1 VPEHE
6 IMGDHSLGR
15 NLLQWQGGF
24 MDIGIGLPATIPWT
38 NAPLILEWAKR
49 ADSGPFSSLGILDRL
64 VYPNYEPLIT
74 LAAAAAV
81 TERVRL
87 MSTVLIAPL
96 RRAGVLA
103 KQAATIDALS
113 GGRLSLGVGVG
124 AREDDFQY
132 APASFHDRGRN
143 LDEQLEI
150 MKRVWSGQP
159 VSEEVGTVGPLPAQA
174 GGPELLIGG
183 YTPVSIRR
191 VGRWGDGIIS
201 GGVRDA
207 EQVRQL
213 FDLAEESWRDE
224 GREGKPRLVASLY
237 YALGPNAAR
246 GGDYIRHYYSYFGP
260 GADDMARSIPSSPE
274 TIEGLIQGFGDVGAD
289 EVVCWPTV
297 AELDQVD
304 RLAEIIS

>member
-1 VPEHE
+1 
-6 IMGDHSLGR
+6 L
-15 NLLQWQGGF
+15 
-24 MDIGIGLPATIPWT
+24 DIGIGLPATIPWT
-38 NAPLILEWAKR
+38 NGPLILDWAKR
-49 ADSGPFSSLGILDRL
+49 ADSRPFSSLGILDRL

-87 MSTVLIAPL
+87 MTTVLIAPL

-113 GGRLSLGVGVG
+113 GGRLTLGLGVG
-124 AREDDFQY
+124 AREDDFQF
-132 APASFHDRGRN
+132 APASFHDRGRRFE
-143 LDEQLEI
+143 EQLEL

-159 VSEEVGTVGPLPAQA
+159 VSEEVGAVGPSPAQA
-174 GGPELLIGG
+174 GSPELLIGG

-191 VGRWGDGIIS
+191 VGRWGDGLIS
-201 GGVRDA
+201 GGVRDP

-213 FDLAEESWRDE
+213 FDLAEGSWRDE

-237 YALGPNAAR
+237 YALGPNAER
-246 GGDYIRHYYSYFGP
+246 GGDYIRDYYSYFGP
-260 GADDMARSIPSSPE
+260 GAEDMARSIPPTPE
-274 TIEGLIQGFGDVGAD
+274 AIEGLIQGFGDFGAD
-289 EVVCWPTV
+289 EVVCWPMV

>member
-1 VPEHE
+1 
-6 IMGDHSLGR
+6 
-15 NLLQWQGGF
+15 
-24 MDIGIGLPATIPWT
+24 MDIGIGLPATIPGT
-38 NAPLILEWAKR
+38 RSSLILDWAKR

-81 TERVRL
+81 TDRVRL
-87 MSTVLIAPL
+87 MPTVLLAPL
-96 RRAGVLA
+96 RGAGVLA

-113 GGRLSLGVGVG
+113 GGRLTLGLGVG
-124 AREDDFQY
+124 AREDDFQF
-132 APASFHDRGRN
+132 APASFHNRGRRFE
-143 LDEQLEI
+143 EQLEL
-150 MKRVWSGQP
+150 MNRVWSGQP
-159 VSEEVGTVGPLPAQA
+159 VSGEVGPVGPPPARA

-191 VGRWGDGIIS
+191 VGRWGDGFIT
-201 GGVRDA
+201 GGVRDS

-213 FDLAEESWRDE
+213 FDLAEESWRAE
-224 GREGKPRLVASLY
+224 GREGRPRLVASLY
-237 YALGPNAAR
+237 YALGPNADR
-246 GGDYIRHYYSYFGP
+246 GGDYIRHYYSYFGL

-274 TIEGLIQGFGDVGAD
+274 AVDDLIRGFGDVGAD

-304 RLAEIIS
+304 RLAELVG

>member
-1 VPEHE
+1 
-6 IMGDHSLGR
+6 
-15 NLLQWQGGF
+15 
-24 MDIGIGLPATIPWT
+24 MDIGIGLPATIPGT
-38 NAPLILEWAKR
+38 KGSFVLDWAKQ
-49 ADSGPFSSLGILDRL
+49 ADSAPFSSLGILDRL
-64 VYPNYEPLIT
+64 VYPNYESLIT

-81 TERVRL
+81 TSRVRL
-87 MSTVLIAPL
+87 MTTVLLAPL
-96 RRAGVLA
+96 RGAGVLA

-113 GGRLSLGVGVG
+113 GGRLTLGLGVG
-124 AREDDFQY
+124 AREDDFKF
-132 APASFHDRGRN
+132 APASFHDRGRRFE
-143 LDEQLEI
+143 EQLEL

-159 VSEEVGTVGPLPAQA
+159 VSDEVGPVGPPPAQA

-191 VGRWGDGIIS
+191 VGRWGDGFIS
-201 GGVRDA
+201 GGVRDP

-224 GREGKPRLVASLY
+224 GKEGKPRLVASLY

-260 GADDMARSIPSSPE
+260 GADDMARSIPSTPE
-274 TIEGLIQGFGDVGAD
+274 AVDELIRGCGDVGAD
-289 EVVCWPTV
+289 EVICWPTV

-304 RLAEIIS
+304 RLADLVG

>member
-1 VPEHE
+1 
-6 IMGDHSLGR
+6 
-15 NLLQWQGGF
+15 

-38 NAPLILEWAKR
+38 NALLILEWAKR
-49 ADSGPFSSLGILDRL
+49 ADSSPFSSLGILDRL

-74 LAAAAAV
+74 LGAAAAV

-87 MSTVLIAPL
+87 MTTVLIAPL

-113 GGRLSLGVGVG
+113 GGRLTLGLGVG
-124 AREDDFQY
+124 AREDDFQF
-132 APASFHDRGRN
+132 APASFHDRGRRFE
-143 LDEQLEI
+143 EQLEL

-159 VSEEVGTVGPLPAQA
+159 VSEEVGAVGPPPAQA

-191 VGRWGDGIIS
+191 VGRWADGFIS
-201 GGVRDA
+201 GGVRDP

-213 FDLAEESWRDE
+213 FDLAEDSWKDE
-224 GREGKPRLVASLY
+224 GREGRPRLVACLY
-237 YALGPNAAR
+237 YALGPNADR
-246 GGDYIRHYYSYFGP
+246 GADYIRDYYSYFGP

-274 TIEGLIQGFGDVGAD
+274 TIEGLIRGFSDIGAD

-304 RLAEIIS
+304 RLAEITS

>member
-1 VPEHE
+1 
-6 IMGDHSLGR
+6 
-15 NLLQWQGGF
+15 
-24 MDIGIGLPATIPWT
+24 MDVGIGLPATIPGT
-38 NAPLILEWAKR
+38 RGPLILDWAKK

-81 TERVRL
+81 TDRVRL
-87 MSTVLIAPL
+87 MSTVLLAPL
-96 RRAGVLA
+96 RGAGVLA

-113 GGRLSLGVGVG
+113 GGRLTLGLGIG
-124 AREDDFQY
+124 AREDDFQF
-132 APASFHDRGRN
+132 APASFHDRGRRFE
-143 LDEQLEI
+143 EQLEL

-159 VSEEVGTVGPLPAQA
+159 VSGEVGPVGPPPARA

-191 VGRWGDGIIS
+191 VGRWGDGFIS
-201 GGVRDA
+201 GGVRDS

-213 FDLAEESWRDE
+213 FDLAEESWREE
-224 GREGKPRLVASLY
+224 GREGRPRLVASLY
-237 YALGPNAAR
+237 YALGPNAER
-246 GGDYIRHYYSYFGP
+246 GGDYIRYYYSYFGP

-274 TIEGLIQGFGDVGAD
+274 AVDDLIRGFGEVGAD

-304 RLAEIIS
+304 RLADLVG

>member
-1 VPEHE
+1 
-6 IMGDHSLGR
+6 
-15 NLLQWQGGF
+15 
-24 MDIGIGLPATIPWT
+24 
-38 NAPLILEWAKR
+38 LEWAKR
-49 ADSGPFSSLGILDRL
+49 ADSRPFSSLGILDRL

-87 MSTVLIAPL
+87 MTTVLIAPL

-113 GGRLSLGVGVG
+113 GGRLTLGVGVG
-124 AREDDFQY
+124 AREDDFQF
-132 APASFHDRGRN
+132 APASFHDRGRRFE
-143 LDEQLEI
+143 EQLEL
-150 MKRVWSGQP
+150 MRRVWSGQP
-159 VSEEVGTVGPLPAQA
+159 VSEEVGAVGPPPAQA

-191 VGRWGDGIIS
+191 VGRWGDGFIS
-201 GGVRDA
+201 GGVRDP

-213 FDLAEESWRDE
+213 FDLAEQSWRDE

-237 YALGPNAAR
+237 YALGPNAER
-246 GGDYIRHYYSYFGP
+246 GGDYIRDYYSYFGP
-260 GADDMARSIPSSPE
+260 GADDMARSIPSAPE
-274 TIEGLIQGFGDVGAD
+274 AIKGLIQGFGDVGAD

-304 RLAEIIS
+304 RLAEIVS

>member
-1 VPEHE
+1 
-6 IMGDHSLGR
+6 
-15 NLLQWQGGF
+15 

-49 ADSGPFSSLGILDRL
+49 ADSSGPFSSLGILDRL

-87 MSTVLIAPL
+87 MTTVLIAPL

-113 GGRLSLGVGVG
+113 GGRLTLGLGVG
-124 AREDDFQY
+124 AREDDFRA
-132 APASFHDRGRN
+132 APASFHDRARRFE
-143 LDEQLEI
+143 EQLELMTRI
-150 MKRVWSGQP
+150 WSGQP
-159 VSEEVGTVGPLPAQA
+159 VNEEVGPIGPQPARQ
-174 GGPELLIGG
+174 GGAELLIGG

-191 VGRWGDGIIS
+191 VGRWGDGFIS
-201 GGVRDA
+201 GGVRHP
-207 EQVRQL
+207 EQVGQL
-213 FDLAEESWRDE
+213 FDLAEGSWRDE

-237 YALGPNAAR
+237 YALGPNADR
-246 GGDYIRHYYSYFGP
+246 GGDYIRDYYSYFGP

-274 TIEGLIQGFGDVGAD
+274 TIEGLIRDFGDIGAD